1 VKYQGPNLNLP
12 FLFLSKNQR
21 GFKVYSKHH
30 MPKISEKQRTLAEIE
45 KLLFYIMLFSD
56 TDENEVKR
64 DIQELIELEVLLR
77 GVRYVSERGSI
88 PKQIEARGT

>member
-1 VKYQGPNLNLP
+1 
-12 FLFLSKNQR
+12 
-21 GFKVYSKHH
+21 